1 MEIMEGRVWTFGNN
15 IDTDVIVPGQY
26 LDAPMDVV
34 VKHVLES
41 VNPDFVKEVRE
52 GDIIVAGKNFGCGS
66 SRENAPAAIKELGI
80 GCIVAES
87 FGRIFFRN
95 AIAIGLPL
103 LNCSGISEK
112 FKEGDQ
118 ALVRLSEAKVENKT
132 RDLIIDAVPLSEE
145 MLNILDRGGLLAL
158 LKEIHQG
165 KD

>member
-1 MEIMEGRVWTFGNN
+1 METIEGRVWTFGNN

-34 VKHVLES
+34 VKHVLEG
-41 VNPDFVKEVRE
+41 VNPDFVKEVRK
-52 GDIIVAGKNFGCGS
+52 GDIIVAGRNFGCGS

-112 FKEGDQ
+112 FKEGDR

-145 MLNILDRGGLLAL
+145 MLNILNRGGMLAL

>member
-1 MEIMEGRVWTFGNN
+1 MEIMEGRVWRFGNN

-112 FKEGDQ
+112 FKEGDR

-132 RDLIIDAVPLSEE
+132 RDLTIDAIPLSEE
-145 MLNILDRGGLLAL
+145 MLNILNRGGMLAL